1 MVRNSPCSV
10 CFLTSKPLR
19 PGRIELFV
27 VCLVSIGC
35 SLSFFFYMTNSKNK
49 FFKTDFCFDHFPV
62 FVLFCFIDFYSKGG
76 FLIA

>member
-35 SLSFFFYMTNSKNK
+35 SLLFLHVSYYRTNLRKQFAKGAQSFVIGKITR
-49 FFKTDFCFDHFPV
+49 DA
-62 FVLFCFIDFYSKGG
+62 LERKG
-76 FLIA
+76 